1 MNRLLIYVILFYALS
16 TDLFG
21 QKVNRSIMSD
31 KEVSLFD
38 EWVEGSVTFKDGQTM
53 YCEFSYNPLVPEGML
68 KIKNNDKIITGTV
81 YNVFSFSYY
90 SNDSTFEHRYY
101 SVPVSP
107 NNRVFLEFIFD
118 NSDFALYGHK
128 SLKIGK
134 YSGYYSYS
142 STSIEGI
149 YQVYMFNKSSGKSFP
164 ITSKEF
170 FTMMDDK
177 YVAIRKFIKENKI
190 KFKNSYDYIKV
201 VNEYIRLNE

>member
-1 MNRLLIYVILFYALS
+1 M
-16 TDLFG
+16 
-21 QKVNRSIMSD
+21 
-31 KEVSLFD
+31 FD
-38 EWVEGSVTFKDGQTM
+38 EWVEGTVIFKDGDTLI
-53 YCEFSYNPLVPEGML
+53 CEFSYNPLVPEGML

-170 FTMMDDK
+170 LTMMDDK

-190 KFKNSYDYIKV
+190 KFKNSYDYI
-201 VNEYIRLNE
+201 RLNE